1 MNYESS
7 TEVKDLKQFFCD
19 EDIEFLSWYI
29 YSVSTIRDVRLFGR
43 LRAGVAQLV
52 FNYFSFQI
60 KYKAQ
65 N

>member
-29 YSVSTIRDVRLFGR
+29 YSVSIIRDVRLFWK
-43 LRAGVAQLV
+43 VACGCSTVGFQL
-52 FNYFSFQI
+52 FFFPN
-60 KYKAQ
+60 
-65 N
+65 

>member
-1 MNYESS
+1 MKTLN
-7 TEVKDLKQFFCD
+7 FFL
-19 EDIEFLSWYI
+19 DISILFLSFVMCA
-29 YSVSTIRDVRLFGR
+29 SFGR